1 MLRDDDDDMAAEYD
15 VRCWKPGWHYIPLT
29 EEDREYLGVKARNGD
44 ARAWSELAGEQIRA
58 AEQAIIAHWMLV
70 RHSRGEP
77 EGQCWR
83 DAPEY
88 DEIADGRA
96 WFCGESYARKKTLTV
111 KEAERARE
119 IMERARALAAR
130 LEAIVRDHADAQ
142 GWSDEEFAERREVAL
157 YGRRRARRARRA
169 VAAPVEDDP
178 NEAHFVRYEVPDSYA
193 EREKFWEES
202 LRLDTLMRRDLAKQE
217 IREAMEAFFGYRVIV
232 HGDDAGVAAERVR
245 TGFYGGDAG
254 SLKPLGEWLEWVNS
268 PDFPEVLELDKADE
282 LWHACKRAEAVKD
295 EYNAL
300 VEAHLASRGD
310 RGDAIERRR
319 VETAALWAAA
329 A

>member
-1 MLRDDDDDMAAEYD
+1 MLKNDDDDMAPEYD
-15 VRCWKPGWHYIPLT
+15 IRCWKPGRDRFPLS
-29 EEDREYLGVKARNGD
+29 EADREYLRGKAHDGD
-44 ARAWSELAGEQIRA
+44 ARAWRELAGRQIRA
-58 AEQAIIAHWMLV
+58 AEQAIIAHWTLV
-70 RHSRGEP
+70 RHSDGEP

-96 WFCGESYARKKTLTV
+96 WFCGESYAKKKKLTSD
-111 KEAERARE
+111 EAERARE

-130 LEAIVRDHADAQ
+130 LEAVVTDYAAAQ

-157 YGRRRARRARRA
+157 YGRRRARVTRA
-169 VAAPVEDDP
+169 EP
-178 NEAHFVRYEVPDSYA
+178 NPDEAHFVRYEVPDSYE
-193 EREKFWEES
+193 EREKFWEDEARREAIR
-202 LRLDTLMRRDLAKQE
+202 LRDMAAQE
-217 IREAMEAFFGYRVIV
+217 IRNAMAAFFAHRVIV
-232 HGDDAGVAAERVR
+232 HGDAPPIAAQRVR
-245 TGFYGGDAG
+245 AAFYDGQAQD
-254 SLKPLGEWLEWVNS
+254 LGRALEWLTSAEY
-268 PDFPEVLELDKADE
+268 PEVLEGDQLTGVWE
-282 LWHACKRAEAVKD
+282 MRNRAEKVHE

-319 VETAALWAAA
+319 METAALWAAA

>member
-1 MLRDDDDDMAAEYD
+1 M
-15 VRCWKPGWHYIPLT
+15 
-29 EEDREYLGVKARNGD
+29 
-44 ARAWSELAGEQIRA
+44 AGEQIRA
-58 AEQAIIAHWMLV
+58 ASQAIIAHWALV
-70 RHSRGEP
+70 RHSGGEP

-96 WFCGESYARKKTLTV
+96 WFCGEEYPRKRPLTPDEV
-111 KEAERARE
+111 ERARE

-130 LEAIVRDHADAQ
+130 LEAIVQDHAVSQ

-157 YGRRRARRARRA
+157 YGRRRARVTRAE
-169 VAAPVEDDP
+169 PDP
-178 NEAHFVRYEVPDSYA
+178 DEAHFVRSEVPDSYE
-193 EREKFWEES
+193 EREKFWEAEARREAIR
-202 LRLDTLMRRDLAKQE
+202 LRDMAAQE
-217 IREAMEAFFGYRVIV
+217 IRNAMAAFFAYRVIV
-232 HGDDAGVAAERVR
+232 HGDAAPVAAQGVR
-245 TGFYGGDAG
+245 AAFYDGPAQE
-254 SLKPLGEWLEWVNS
+254 LGRGWEWLTSAEY
-268 PDFPEVLELDKADE
+268 PELLEGDQINAVWE
-282 LWHACKRAEAVKD
+282 LLNRAEEVHE
-295 EYNAL
+295 EYNGL